1 MQELGYITKRKQ
13 MRKLIQRMLQG
24 HGTEGMRIM
33 AIIDSIM
40 DQVHYG
46 YPRRDLRVLSRIGN
60 IVMSQIR
67 KLDQ

>member
-1 MQELGYITKRKQ
+1 MKPSGHITKRKQ

-24 HGTEGMRIM
+24 QGTEGLRIM

-46 YPRRDLRVLSRIGN
+46 FPKRDLRILSRIGN
-60 IVMSQIR
+60 LVMSQIR
-67 KLDQ
+67 KLNQ